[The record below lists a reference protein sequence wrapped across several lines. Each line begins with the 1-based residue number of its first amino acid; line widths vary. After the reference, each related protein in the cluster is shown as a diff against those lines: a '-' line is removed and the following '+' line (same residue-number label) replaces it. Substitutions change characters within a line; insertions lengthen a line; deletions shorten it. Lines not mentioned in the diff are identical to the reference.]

1 MRLVLNVR
9 HAHAQDNLT
18 EQLLKEAE
26 YDLKNYMQIEENVIG
41 RSVEEDNDLRDQHN
55 SSPYMKV
62 EFEQ

>member
-41 RSVEEDNDLRDQHN
+41 GSVEEDNDLRDQHN

-62 EFEQ
+62 EFER